1 MFNKPITMSEYFELI
16 EKVANDF
23 QVDIYSSLSKE
34 YLIERYNFFN
44 SIERIVHIRNWIMTY
59 VAKQCV
65 VLTPS
70 YKSRFEYA
78 KMEHERKRAKIQDPY
93 TSKGLQPP
101 PCMAFS
107 PNTACDSITK
117 AIMTSKG
124 YDWYGEKYLD
134 M

>member
-34 YLIERYNFFN
+34 YLTERYNFFN
-44 SIERIVHIRNWIMTY
+44 SIERIVRIRNWIMTY
-59 VAKQCV
+59 VAKECV

-70 YKSRFEYA
+70 YKTRFQNR
-78 KMEHERKRAKIQDPY
+78 KMEYERQRAKIQDPY
-93 TSKGLQPP
+93 TSRGMPP
-101 PCMAFS
+101 PCVISFNSNGAS
-107 PNTACDSITK
+107 QAISGSI
-117 AIMTSKG
+117 MDSKG